1 MDPVMKHEDHGS
13 LSQYYNDLKDGMRRP
28 APEPVTVKVSGGMMP
43 DRVHPGALAFRHAA
57 AQQAKCLAKDCH
69 KHMLLDIYCKIL
81 PLDQDYIDGH
91 RGQMSADIDHMLAGK
106 GMDAT
111 QYLTSCYEATKAP
124 LVEFMLRVG
133 NQIGDQ
139 FMEDANATLADA
151 PAKGIDAPKPEAPS
165 IEDKEIQSQLVD
177 VSQDKEYESFIDKL
191 KQKTIDKVVSDV
203 SKIIAGKKEEQAMTF
218 TTNPTPAAAGD
229 DAQVESTTSVGAD
242 YITKRMIKE
251 HIEQLPD
258 DGVDQILGMAIREA
272 TLNQIDVCFKQPGST
287 FREYSNRVF
296 LGKGYVISEA
306 SVTTFLEEMS
316 DRYKKLMTQVADKKA
331 EDSKKLADHI
341 EQWKQ
346 DGEDEVDA
354 LKKSIGASQQK
365 SNDTILRST
374 FGDKVVDQAGGKK

>member
-13 LSQYYNDLKDGMRRP
+13 LSQYYNDLKDDMRRP

-124 LVEFMLRVG
+124 LVEFMLRAG

-151 PAKGIDAPKPEAPS
+151 QAKGIDAPKPEAPS
-165 IEDKEIQSQLVD
+165 VEDKEIQSQLVD
-177 VSQDKEYESFIDKL
+177 VSEDKEYQSFIDKL

-218 TTNPTPAAAGD
+218 TTNPTPAVAGD

-306 SVTTFLEEMS
+306 SVTTFLEEMNNQQ
-316 DRYKKLMTQVADKKA
+316 KLAAKEAADKTADASKEVA
-331 EDSKKLADHI
+331 EGIEHWKKSSEA
-341 EQWKQ
+341 EA
-346 DGEDEVDA
+346 EA
-354 LKKSIGASQQK
+354 LKQSIGDGKQRGS
-365 SNDTILRST
+365 DD
-374 FGDKVVDQAGGKK
+374 GAGGKK

>member
-1 MDPVMKHEDHGS
+1 MDPIMKHEDHGS
-13 LSQYYNDLKDGMRRP
+13 LSQYYNDLKDDMRRP

-57 AQQAKCLAKDCH
+57 ARQAKCLAKDCY

-124 LVEFMLRVG
+124 LVEFMLRAG

-151 PAKGIDAPKPEAPS
+151 QAKGIDAPKPEAPS
-165 IEDKEIQSQLVD
+165 VEDKEIQSQLVD
-177 VSQDKEYESFIDKL
+177 VSEDKEYQSFIDKL

-306 SVTTFLEEMS
+306 SVTTFLEEMNNQQ
-316 DRYKKLMTQVADKKA
+316 KLTAKEAADKTADASKEVA
-331 EDSKKLADHI
+331 EGIEHWKKSSEA
-341 EQWKQ
+341 EA
-346 DGEDEVDA
+346 EA
-354 LKKSIGASQQK
+354 LKQSIGDGKQK
-365 SNDTILRST
+365 DSDN
-374 FGDKVVDQAGGKK
+374 GAGGKK

>member
-13 LSQYYNDLKDGMRRP
+13 LSQYYNDLKDDMRRP

-69 KHMLLDIYCKIL
+69 RHMLLDIYCKIL

-124 LVEFMLRVG
+124 LVEFMLRAG

-151 PAKGIDAPKPEAPS
+151 QAKGIDAPKPEAPS
-165 IEDKEIQSQLVD
+165 VEDKEIQSQLVD
-177 VSQDKEYESFIDKL
+177 VSEDKEYQSFIDKL

-306 SVTTFLEEMS
+306 SVTTFLEEMNNQQ
-316 DRYKKLMTQVADKKA
+316 KLTAKEAADKTADASKEVA
-331 EDSKKLADHI
+331 EGIEHWKKSSEA
-341 EQWKQ
+341 EA
-346 DGEDEVDA
+346 EA
-354 LKKSIGASQQK
+354 LKQSIGDGKQK
-365 SNDTILRST
+365 DSDN
-374 FGDKVVDQAGGKK
+374 GAGGKK